1 MDTYAL
7 CNANIIDCTGRD
19 PIAGGTLVV
28 SGDRIQDVG
37 AANSVS
43 IPRDARMVDVGGRT
57 VMPGLMDA
65 HAHMAL
71 LEAKI
76 AEYEDKH
83 PGAVFAYSV
92 ARNIKNTLM
101 QGYTTIRDTGGCDW
115 SFKESVERGMIPG
128 PRMFVSNG
136 PISQTGGHGDHRL
149 RHDRRSEH
157 HDHPLMAGSA
167 IADGADQVRFATRWQ
182 LRTGADQIK
191 IMAGGGAASPTDA
204 VEDPQYTVEELAAAV
219 YEARA
224 VRKYVCAHVYVPEGI
239 MNCVKA
245 GVRSIEHGNFMDEE
259 SASLM
264 KESDVFLVPTLAIF
278 EMSSRYGRKNGAPES
293 MLQKI
298 NAVRDVGAQSL
309 EIAQSVGLKIGS
321 GSDVFGPYAEG
332 RALSLELQAGVLG
345 PMESLICATRNNAE
359 LFGIVDEV
367 GTLEAGKLADVII
380 VDGDPL
386 EDIRILQDQDNVKVV
401 LQSGRV
407 VKGEL

>member
-1 MDTYAL
+1 METYAL

-19 PIAGGTLVV
+19 PIVGGILVID
-28 SGDRIQDVG
+28 GDRIRDVG
-37 AANSVS
+37 AADRVSV
-43 IPRDARMVDVGGRT
+43 PRDAKMVDVGRRT

-71 LEAKI
+71 LEARI

-83 PGAVFAYSV
+83 PGAIFAYSV
-92 ARNIKNTLM
+92 ARNIENTLM

-115 SFKESVERGMIPG
+115 SFKESVMRGLIPG

-167 IADGADQVRFATRWQ
+167 IADGADQVRLAAREQ
-182 LRTGADQIK
+182 LRRGADQLK

-239 MNCVKA
+239 QNCIKA

-259 SASLM
+259 SASMM
-264 KESDVFLVPTLAIF
+264 KENDVFLVPTLAIF
-278 EMSSRYGRKNGAPES
+278 EMSSRYGRENGAPES
-293 MLQKI
+293 MLEKI
-298 NAVRDVGAQSL
+298 NAVRDVGGQSL

-321 GSDVFGPYAEG
+321 GSDVFGPYVEG
-332 RALSLELQAGVLG
+332 RGLSLELQANVLG

-367 GTLEAGKLADVII
+367 GTLESGKVADVLV

-386 EDIRILQDQDNVKVV
+386 DDIRILQDQDNVQVV
-401 LQSGRV
+401 IQSGRV